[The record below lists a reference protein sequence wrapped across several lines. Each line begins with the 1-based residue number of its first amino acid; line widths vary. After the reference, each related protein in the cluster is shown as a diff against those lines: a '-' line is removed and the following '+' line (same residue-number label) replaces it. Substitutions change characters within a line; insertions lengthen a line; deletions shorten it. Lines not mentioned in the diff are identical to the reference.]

1 MKQDYDFIQCIEFSD
16 VRGVSLAAP
25 RAAADLLPVP
35 PPGLELCSV
44 SDTVRSLHDG
54 GSGPSDHYGGA
65 GEGARVEECYF
76 NVV

>member
-35 PPGLELCSV
+35 PPGLELCCV
-44 SDTVRSLHDG
+44 SDIVRSLHDG
-54 GSGPSDHYGGA
+54 GSGP
-65 GEGARVEECYF
+65 
-76 NVV
+76 